1 MKKAGFIFAGI
12 FVVILLVVV
21 AIPLFFKDSVRETA
35 LKTINN
41 QIQAEVEFAD
51 FKLSVFKAFPKVSV
65 EMTGVL
71 VKGITEFENDTLA
84 QIPVLKSKIN
94 LFSLFKKSGMAINE
108 LLLEN
113 PQLYLLVTESGK
125 ANWDISKP
133 AEKSAEVSSSAS
145 STPKSEDTF
154 QLNLD
159 EVQIKNGKFI
169 YTDIPGKLVVASDNI
184 NILINGKMYGSSAN
198 LQIKGVLAHFLTE
211 YNGVNYLSDIKFETT
226 TLLQMDYE
234 RMSFSFLENE
244 LLVNNLPLQID
255 GGFQMPSDSIYFD
268 LKLKSTESGFDNFL
282 AILPEDYQHYF
293 AYFETQG
300 NASISGQIKGIYFEE
315 EYPAFDIKMDVN
327 NGRLKYKDLPEEISK
342 INAQIQI
349 SKKQG
354 NLNFTQINIKEA
366 HAQVKNNPVDFT
378 LKMNNVMEDPF
389 FDGAFIGKVNFTDLK
404 QALPFDSVNIAGL
417 VDANLFVKGNY
428 SSVENENYDKLN
440 ASGVVLLRNF
450 VYDSPEFTQQIMV
463 SQGDLNF
470 SPQSVDLT
478 RFNVNIGNSAFQL
491 NGKVSNYLNYM
502 FKKSVLKGELN
513 LQSSFVS
520 LNELLLLQKK
530 EEKILTENQSETT
543 KTKSDTIQNVE
554 PQNLAF
560 QIPENIDFT
569 FKSSIKKARLNQIDI
584 SDINGLITAKQGV
597 LWLNGLNMKMLDGEL
612 ALSGS
617 YKNNPENQ
625 PFFDF
630 KFNVLDLDIP
640 AAYQSLTGFRKMM
653 PGAENS
659 TGKINS
665 GFQLA
670 GRLNSGLSVFPASLN
685 GNGFFKSE
693 NLQIINSPIF
703 KQLDGILKA
712 EKLQNVKVNDFI
724 ANFNVENGNLLLR
737 PFETKIAGQ
746 ETKIEGSL
754 NAQNLLNMRL
764 DFNIER
770 DAFGADIQSILSAL
784 PGNKKLT
791 KVPAGV
797 LINGPVGNPEVKMD
811 LSETRKTIT
820 NAAKD
825 GMQDSLDKIGKGLLK
840 LFEK

>member
-1 MKKAGFIFAGI
+1 MKKTGFIITGVV
-12 FVVILLVVV
+12 VVILLVVV
-21 AIPLFFKDSVRETA
+21 AIPLLFKNSVRETA
-35 LKTINN
+35 LKTINK
-41 QIQAEVEFAD
+41 QIQAKVEFAD

-108 LLLEN
+108 LVLEN
-113 PQLYLLVTESGK
+113 PQLYLLVAESGK

-133 AEKSAEVSSSAS
+133 DEKSAEIISSAS
-145 STPKSEDTF
+145 SEPKTEDTF
-154 QLNLD
+154 QLNLE

-169 YTDIPGKLVVASDNI
+169 FTDIPGKLKVASDNI
-184 NILINGKMYGSSAN
+184 NIHVNGKMYGTTAN
-198 LQIKGVLAHFLTE
+198 LQIKGVLENFVTE
-211 YNGVNYLSDIKFETT
+211 YSGINYLSNVKFETT

-234 RMSFSFLENE
+234 KMSFSFQGNE
-244 LLVNNLPLQID
+244 LLVNNLPLQIT

-268 LKLKSTESGFDNFL
+268 LDLKSTESGFDNFL
-282 AILPEDYQHYF
+282 AILPEEYQHYF
-293 AYFETQG
+293 ADFETQG
-300 NASISGQIKGIYFEE
+300 NATISGEIKGIYFEE
-315 EYPAFDIKMDVN
+315 EYPAFQLKMEVN
-327 NGRLKYKDLPEEISK
+327 NGRLKYKELPEEISK
-342 INAQIQI
+342 INAQILI
-349 SKKQG
+349 NKKQG
-354 NLNFTQINIKEA
+354 DLNFTQINIKEA

-378 LKMNNVMEDPF
+378 LKMYNLMEDPF

-428 SSVENENYDKLN
+428 SSVENESYDKLN

-470 SPQSVDLT
+470 SPESVQLT
-478 RFNVNIGNSAFQL
+478 RFDVNIGNSTFYL
-491 NGKVSNYLNYM
+491 NGKVSNYLNYI
-502 FKKSVLKGELN
+502 FIESVLKGELN

-530 EEKILTENQSETT
+530 EEKVLTENQTETT
-543 KTKSDTIQNVE
+543 ERNSDTIQSVGS
-554 PQNLAF
+554 QNLAF

-569 FKSSIKKARLNQIDI
+569 FKSAIKNARLNQIDI
-584 SDINGLITAKQGV
+584 TDINGLITAKQGV
-597 LWLNGLNMKMLDGEL
+597 LWLNGLNMKILDGEL

-630 KFNVLDLDIP
+630 NFNILNLDIP

-665 GFQLA
+665 GFKLA
-670 GRLNSGLSVFPASLN
+670 GQLNSELSVFPASLN

-746 ETKIEGSL
+746 ETKIVGSL

-770 DAFGADIQSILSAL
+770 DAFGADIQSILNAI

-811 LSETRKTIT
+811 LSETKKTIT